1 MENIDSSSIKEKL
14 RRIIAKEVK
23 IKPEDINDDSH
34 ILSDLGID
42 SADMISLLY
51 EIEDEFGVEVS
62 DEESREST
70 TIQMMANLLKEKI
83 NKNSN

>member
-14 RRIIAKEVK
+14 RKIIAKEAK

-34 ILSDLGID
+34 ILGDLGVD

-51 EIEDEFGVEVS
+51 DIEDEFGVEVS
-62 DEESREST
+62 DEEAREST

-83 NKNSN
+83 NKDSS